1 MENNNLYVNA
11 VELIS
16 LIECM
21 QLAAVNSQAYAMAEE
36 IQGLILDMPWKEIP
50 TC

>member
-11 VELIS
+11 PELMS

-21 QLAAVNSQAYAMAEE
+21 QIATTNPQAYRMAEE
-36 IQGLILDMPWKEIP
+36 IQNLILDMPWKELKV
-50 TC
+50 C

>member
-11 VELIS
+11 VELMS

-21 QLAAVNSQAYAMAEE
+21 QIATTDNKAYAMAEE
-36 IQGLILDMPWKEIP
+36 IQGLILDMPWKELP
-50 TC
+50 A